1 MISSIGVMKIL
12 PSVILPVR
20 AALVMASTA
29 CSTRLSSSASSIFTL
44 GRKSTTY
51 SAPRYNSVWPFWRP
65 KPLTSVTV
73 IPCTPTSDNAVRTSS
88 SLNGFTTA
96 VINFIRE
103 FLLVRLKSQPV
114 PPDGDYKD
122 THNAAKLHQL
132 RYSSEM
138 HSSQFGA

>member
-12 PSVILPVR
+12 PSPILPER

-29 CSTRLSSSASSIFTL
+29 CFTGLSSSAISFFTL
-44 GRKSTTY
+44 GRNFTTY
-51 SAPRYNSVWPFWRP
+51 SAPRYNSVWPFWQP
-65 KPLTSVTV
+65 KPLTTVTV
-73 IPCTPTSDNAVRTSS
+73 IPCTTTSDNAVRTSS
-88 SLNGFTTA
+88 SLNGFITA

-122 THNAAKLHQL
+122 THNAANSHPQ
-132 RYSSEM
+132 RY
-138 HSSQFGA
+138 